1 MLRIFPNREILLSFI
16 SPLPRVYSLLLT
28 PYPLPLTPRLPLF
41 TPYLSFIVFYPFLS
55 VLLFFTVDLEFWLF
69 SK

>member
-1 MLRIFPNREILLSFI
+1 MLRIFPNREILLSLI

>member
-1 MLRIFPNREILLSFI
+1 MLRIIPNREILLSLI

-28 PYPLPLTPRLPLF
+28 PYPLPMFAPF